1 MHNCPAL
8 GGDTVMKGVFRMERN
23 KENHRAID
31 MAVKWETGHFDNDG
45 NWVRILDGVLR
56 RSLIA

>member
-1 MHNCPAL
+1 
-8 GGDTVMKGVFRMERN
+8 MKGAFRMERN

-31 MAVKWETGHFDNDG
+31 MAVKWETGHFDYDG
-45 NWVRILDGVLR
+45 SWVRKLDGVLR

>member
-1 MHNCPAL
+1 
-8 GGDTVMKGVFRMERN
+8 MERN

-31 MAVKWETGHFDNDG
+31 MSVKWETGNTSIDG
-45 NWVRILDGVLR
+45 TWVRKMDGVLR

>member
-1 MHNCPAL
+1 MHNCPVL
-8 GGDTVMKGVFRMERN
+8 GSDTVMRGVFRMERN

-31 MAVKWETGHFDNDG
+31 MAVKWETGNTSNDG
-45 NWVRILDGVLR
+45 SWVRKMDGVLR

>member
-8 GGDTVMKGVFRMERN
+8 GGDTVMKGAFRMERN

-45 NWVRILDGVLR
+45 SWVRKLNGVLR